1 MDEEYQDIK
10 YDFKNNYL
18 QLFKQVIEIT
28 GIIGN

>member
-10 YDFKNNYL
+10 YDYKNNYL
-18 QLFKQVIEIT
+18 QVFKQVIEIT